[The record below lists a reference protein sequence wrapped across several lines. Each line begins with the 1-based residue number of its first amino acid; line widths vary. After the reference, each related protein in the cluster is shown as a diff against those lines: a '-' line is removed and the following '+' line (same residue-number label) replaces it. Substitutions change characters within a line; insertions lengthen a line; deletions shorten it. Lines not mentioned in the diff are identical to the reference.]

1 MPATEILM
9 YIFLF
14 ATLYFQVFILLTF
27 LGTRKDVFSKKN
39 FKPSRFPTVT
49 IMVPCFNEERTVA
62 GTIDSLLA
70 LDYPKDKLT
79 IMAIDDGST
88 DSTPD
93 VLKQF
98 TNNPQVEI
106 FTKENGGKHTA
117 LNFGLEKITSDLVGC
132 LDADSFVN
140 EDALSIVV
148 SYFLRDKTIDAV
160 TPSIIIR
167 EPKSI
172 IQRVQRAEYYG
183 SIFLRKML
191 SYLNAIYV
199 TPGPFSIFK
208 REVFTGLGNYRHA
221 YNTEDFELALRMHSN
236 NMRIVNAHE
245 AHVTTVGPYSARA
258 LHKQRLRWTFG
269 FLKNIIDYKHLF
281 STKKGALGAL
291 VLPSGIVALFTIVFF
306 VSVSLYNILIL
317 SINKLIA
324 LQSINWKLSSPSFS
338 LDLFYLNTDASL
350 IIGILLVF
358 MTIIAFTYGKRMAD
372 QKGLLVGEFILFAV
386 LYVFIAPLWIL
397 HSFYNLILA
406 KSTSWR

>member
-1 MPATEILM
+1 MLATELLM

-14 ATLYFQVFILLTF
+14 ATLFFQVFILLTF
-27 LGTRKDVFSKKN
+27 LDTRKDLFKKKDFKLSK
-39 FKPSRFPTVT
+39 FPSVT

-70 LDYPKDKLT
+70 LDYPKDKLS

-88 DSTPD
+88 DSTPE

-98 TNNPQVEI
+98 NDNPQV
-106 FTKENGGKHTA
+106 TVYVKENGGKHTA
-117 LNFGLEKITSDLVGC
+117 LNFGLEKIESDLVGC
-132 LDADSFVN
+132 LDADSFVK
-140 EDALSIVV
+140 EDALKIVV
-148 SYFLRDKTIDAV
+148 SYFMSDKEIDAV

-191 SYLNAIYV
+191 SYLGAIYV

-208 REVFTGLGNYRHA
+208 RDVFTSLGNYHHA

-236 NMRIVNAHE
+236 NMKIVNAHE

-281 STKKGALGAL
+281 STRKGALGAI
-291 VLPSGIVALFTIVFF
+291 VLPSGIIALFTIVFF
-306 VSVSLYNILIL
+306 VSVSLYNIAIL
-317 SINKLIA
+317 SINKILA
-324 LQSINWKLSSPSFS
+324 LQAINWRLSGSPFSF
-338 LDLFYLNTDASL
+338 DLFYLNTDASL
-350 IIGILLVF
+350 IIGIVLVF
-358 MTIIAFTYGKRMAD
+358 MTILAFTYGRKMVE
-372 QKGLLVGEFILFAV
+372 QKDLLTGEFILFAV
-386 LYVFIAPLWIL
+386 LYVFVAPLWII

-406 KSTSWR
+406 KSTEWR